1 MILLDTNVI
10 SELMRP
16 MPDRQVVAWFEKHM
30 NVPLYL
36 SSITEAELWAGF
48 HQLPEG
54 KRRSSIGDAIT
65 QTLVEDFFG
74 RILFFDS
81 RAARAYGEIS
91 GTRKTLGLATD
102 TADIQI
108 AAIAKVN
115 KFKVATRD
123 ASGFAGSGV
132 EVISPWEMK

>member
-1 MILLDTNVI
+1 MILLDTNVV

-16 MPDRQVVAWFEKHM
+16 QPDKQVVVWFEKHA

-48 HQLPEG
+48 HHLPQG
-54 KRRSSIGDAIT
+54 KRRTSIGDAIAEM
-65 QTLVEDFFG
+65 LAEDFTG
-74 RILFFDS
+74 RILAFDS

-91 GTRKTLGLATD
+91 GVRKTLGLATD
-102 TADIQI
+102 TADVQI

-115 KFKVATRD
+115 RFKVATRD
-123 ASGFAGSGV
+123 ASGFAGSGI
-132 EVISPWEMK
+132 EVISPWELG

>member
-1 MILLDTNVI
+1 MILLDTNVV

-16 MPDRQVVAWFEKHM
+16 KPDSRVVAWFEKQM

-48 HQLPEG
+48 HQLPPG
-54 KRRSSIGDAIT
+54 KRRTSIGQAIT
-65 QTLVEDFFG
+65 QTLAEDFIG
-74 RILFFDS
+74 RILVFDS

-91 GTRKTLGLATD
+91 GARKSLGLATD

-115 KFKVATRD
+115 KLKVATRD
-123 ASGFAGSGV
+123 SSGFAGSGV
-132 EVISPWEMK
+132 VVISPWEEE